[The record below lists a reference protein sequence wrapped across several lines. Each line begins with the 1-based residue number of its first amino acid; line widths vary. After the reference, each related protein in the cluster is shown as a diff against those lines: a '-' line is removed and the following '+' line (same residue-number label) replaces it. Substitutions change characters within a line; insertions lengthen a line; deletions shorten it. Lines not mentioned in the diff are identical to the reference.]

1 MRFAGVMMLAVCVA
15 ISTMAMAQEK
25 PAAKTTAKPAA
36 KSGQSAAK
44 SSEKP
49 AAGMQM
55 PKPSPEMQKLTK
67 MMAGT
72 WNTAEK
78 MEPMMGMPASE
89 GKGTATF
96 TRGPGGLSL
105 IQNYSSQG
113 SMGKFSGHGVSYWD
127 DKAKAYS
134 GLWCDSMTPGGCA
147 NAGTSK
153 WEGDKL
159 VGTMEMDMGGKKETM
174 RMTYSD
180 IKPDSMLFTME
191 SSENGGPMK
200 KTGTI
205 EYTRAA
211 AAPAAAKPAAEKK

>member
-1 MRFAGVMMLAVCVA
+1 MRFTSVMALAVCVA
-15 ISTMAMAQEK
+15 ISTIGMAQEK
-25 PAAKTTAKPAA
+25 AASGGKKAAKPAA
-36 KSGQSAAK
+36 PAEAKKAAQ
-44 SSEKP
+44 P
-49 AAGMQM
+49 AGPPV

-67 MMAGT
+67 MMVGT
-72 WNTAEK
+72 WDTAEK

-89 GKGTATF
+89 GKGKAVF

-105 IQNYSSQG
+105 IQNYNSQG
-113 SMGKFSGHGVSYWD
+113 SMGKFSGHGISYWD
-127 DKAKAYS
+127 EKAKAYT
-134 GLWCDSMTPGGCA
+134 GMWCDSMTPGGCA
-147 NAGTSK
+147 NAGMSK

-191 SSENGGPMK
+191 SSEDGGPMK

-205 EYTRAA
+205 QYTRAA
-211 AAPAAAKPAAEKK
+211 PKPAAEKKQ